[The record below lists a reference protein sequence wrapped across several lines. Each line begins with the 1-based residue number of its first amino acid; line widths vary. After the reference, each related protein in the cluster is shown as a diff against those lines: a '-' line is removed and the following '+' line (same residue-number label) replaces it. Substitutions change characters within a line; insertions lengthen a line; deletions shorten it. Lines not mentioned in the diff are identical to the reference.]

1 MSDPQPNNP
10 LHGIT
15 LEQVVTRLE
24 KRYGWEYLA
33 RNININ
39 CFKSNPSVKSSLKFL
54 RRTPWARDKVE
65 ALYVA
70 AFANSPLEVPVA
82 AAKAAPVT
90 PSIVGADTVADVASN
105 ESSKVPSHS
114 GSNSGSKAGS
124 KTSSN
129 TGSITPTGEPSD
141 PPPAESSSTSRPAKV
156 SGPWAK
162 GMAKIATKD
171 S

>member
-82 AAKAAPVT
+82 AAKVAP
-90 PSIVGADTVADVASN
+90 IAGADTVSDVASN
-105 ESSKVPSHS
+105 AP
-114 GSNSGSKAGS
+114 SKA
-124 KTSSN
+124 
-129 TGSITPTGEPSD
+129 GSITPTGEPSD
-141 PPPAESSSTSRPAKV
+141 PPPAESSSTSRPAMV

-162 GMAKIATKD
+162 GMAKISPKD